1 MDEFVREA
9 ARLTT
14 DYITTRSVA
23 IVVRN
28 DAGQSACGT
37 STCVQVGD
45 HFLLAT
51 AGHVIEDIDDQGIQL
66 IPASELSSR
75 ALPFIGRSCSP
86 SRPAPPTDVAW
97 IELAPEVVR
106 DNRLRFLTTSD
117 LKLRQS
123 SNDRD
128 HPFLVHGYPSQSA
141 ILSPTGAD
149 LESTVAFTMMA
160 AAKDLHRRLAAY
172 EVATE
177 YPPRDEE
184 NQPIAVAPRAHGLS
198 GGGVWW
204 HPRHDQTNLTS
215 PTYMKLVAVNTRWHQ
230 SSAVLFSTHIDQW
243 LRVVGEDFRDAKTV
257 LEALEP
263 Q

>member
-14 DYITTRSVA
+14 NYITTRSVA
-23 IVVRN
+23 IVVR
-28 DAGQSACGT
+28 DEAGHSACGT
-37 STCVQVGD
+37 STCVQIGD
-45 HFLLAT
+45 HYLLAT
-51 AGHVIEDIDDQGIQL
+51 AGHVIEDVGDQSIQL
-66 IPASELSSR
+66 IPASELSSQP
-75 ALPFIGRSCSP
+75 LSFIGRSCSP
-86 SRPAPPTDVAW
+86 SRPSPPTDVAW

-117 LKLRQS
+117 LKLGQS

-141 ILSPTGAD
+141 ILSPTRAD
-149 LESTVAFTMMA
+149 LESTVALTMMA
-160 AAKDLHRRLAAY
+160 SEADLHRPLVAY
-172 EVATE
+172 EIATE

-204 HPRHDQTNLTS
+204 HPRHDQKDLTS
-215 PTYMKLVAVNTRWHQ
+215 PSYMKLVAMNIRWHQ
-230 SSAVLFSTHIDQW
+230 SSAVLFSTRIDEW
-243 LRVVGEDFRDAKTV
+243 LRIVCEDLPDARTV
-257 LEALEP
+257 LEALEA
-263 Q
+263 